1 MQIQNFFF
9 DLDDTLFDFH
19 AAEHRAVSLTLTHFG
34 IAPTEEMCALY
45 SKLNLEQWKR
55 LEKGEITRTEVKINR
70 FARFFEQTGL
80 AVIPEDA
87 AKFYETR
94 LSEGYFFMP
103 GALELI
109 QSLYGRYRLYI
120 VTNGTARVQ
129 QGRIADAGIEKYF
142 DGIFISELIGA
153 DKPSK
158 AFFEAC
164 FEKIPDF
171 HKEKTVLVGD
181 SLSSDIRGGKNAGL
195 FTVWYNPRH
204 EALNGQITPDEV
216 IYDLS
221 EIETKFCR
229 QEEPS

>member
-229 QEEPS
+229 EEEPS

>member
-1 MQIQNFFF
+1 M
-9 DLDDTLFDFH
+9 
-19 AAEHRAVSLTLTHFG
+19 
-34 IAPTEEMCALY
+34 
-45 SKLNLEQWKR
+45 
-55 LEKGEITRTEVKINR
+55 
-70 FARFFEQTGL
+70 
-80 AVIPEDA
+80 
-87 AKFYETR
+87 
-94 LSEGYFFMP
+94 
-103 GALELI
+103 
-109 QSLYGRYRLYI
+109 
-120 VTNGTARVQ
+120 TNGTARVQ

-229 QEEPS
+229 

>member
-94 LSEGYFFMP
+94 LSEGYFFLP

>member
-45 SKLNLEQWKR
+45 SKLNLDQWKR

>member
-55 LEKGEITRTEVKINR
+55 LEKGEITRAEVKINR

-80 AVIPEDA
+80 AVSPEDA

-171 HKEKTVLVGD
+171 HKEKTVLIGD

-204 EALNGQITPDEV
+204 EALNGPITPDEV

-221 EIETKFCR
+221 EIEKKFCR

>member
-80 AVIPEDA
+80 AV
-87 AKFYETR
+87 K
-94 LSEGYFFMP
+94 
-103 GALELI
+103 LELI

-229 QEEPS
+229 

>member
-55 LEKGEITRTEVKINR
+55 LEKGEITRAEVKINR

-103 GALELI
+103 GAFELI

-158 AFFEAC
+158 DFFEAC
-164 FEKIPDF
+164 FERIPDF

-204 EALNGQITPDEV
+204 EALNGQISPDEV

>member
-94 LSEGYFFMP
+94 LSEGYFFLP

-229 QEEPS
+229 

>member
-55 LEKGEITRTEVKINR
+55 LEKGEITRAEVKINR

-80 AVIPEDA
+80 AVKPEDA

-94 LSEGYFFMP
+94 LSEGYFFLP

-204 EALNGQITPDEV
+204 EALNGQITPNEV
-216 IYDLS
+216 IYDLL

>member
-55 LEKGEITRTEVKINR
+55 LEKGEITRAEVKINR

-94 LSEGYFFMP
+94 LSEGYFFLP

-142 DGIFISELIGA
+142 AGIFISELIGA

>member
-70 FARFFEQTGL
+70 FARSFEPTGL
-80 AVIPEDA
+80 ALQPEA
-87 AKFYETR
+87 APKFYETR

-229 QEEPS
+229 

>member
-55 LEKGEITRTEVKINR
+55 LEKGEITRAEVKINR

-94 LSEGYFFMP
+94 LSEGYFFLP

>member
-55 LEKGEITRTEVKINR
+55 LEKGEITRAEVKINR

-229 QEEPS
+229 

>member
-94 LSEGYFFMP
+94 LSEGYFFLP

-171 HKEKTVLVGD
+171 HKKKTVLVGD